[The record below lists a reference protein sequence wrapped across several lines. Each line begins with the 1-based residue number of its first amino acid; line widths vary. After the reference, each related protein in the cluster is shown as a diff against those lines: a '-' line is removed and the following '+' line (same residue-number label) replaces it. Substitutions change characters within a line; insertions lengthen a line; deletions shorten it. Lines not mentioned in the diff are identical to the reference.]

1 MQRLFSTIS
10 FIISAVFPH
19 ECAGCRKNNELLC
32 DDCIEN
38 IPRAGE
44 SEYSFIS
51 AVFDYRNP
59 VIRRAIWKFKYKNS
73 RALAQAFAPYMY
85 DEILGA
91 IGNELFI
98 SGGENIMLVPIPLHK
113 KRLRERG
120 YNQSELLVREIIKLD
135 SAHIFSYEP
144 NLLVRSRETKP
155 QAKSEK
161 RNTRIKNLRDAFTPS
176 NTTSASGRIAV
187 LIDDVTTTGATLL
200 EAKRALKP
208 LRPRKVLAFAVA
220 H

>member
-1 MQRLFSTIS
+1 MRILLST
-10 FIISAVFPH
+10 FIFLINSVFPR
-19 ECAGCRKNNELLC
+19 ECIGCRKNNELLC
-32 DDCIEN
+32 WGCVEN
-38 IPRAGE
+38 IPKAPG
-44 SEYSFIS
+44 SEHSFIN

-73 RALAQAFAPYMY
+73 RALAQAFAPHMY

-98 SGGENIMLVPIPLHK
+98 SGGENIMLVPVPLHK
-113 KRLRERG
+113 NRQRERG
-120 YNQSELLVREIIKLD
+120 YNQSELLVREILKLD

-161 RNTRIKNLRDAFTPS
+161 RNARIKNLRGAFAPIA
-176 NTTSASGRIAV
+176 TTLAQGRIV
-187 LIDDVTTTGATLL
+187 ILIDDVTTTGATLL
-200 EAKRALKP
+200 EAKRALSS
-208 LRPRKVLAFAVA
+208 LFPRKVLAFAVA